1 MGDTVGLSGRS
12 LAAAMM
18 IAVFLSAIIAYV
30 VLIPVVYHYGGITM
44 NRQRF
49 YQVPTEPF
57 RELAKQLVTPRV
69 PDPVGMVALLF
80 GGVFT
85 LFLSFMRLQFL
96 WWPFHPLGYAV
107 GFSRRTIDWMWFSIF
122 LGWVVKL
129 MILKLGGMPLY
140 RKALPLMLGFI
151 LGEFTMGVLFGFLG
165 VAIPD
170 TAGYQL
176 YP

>member
-1 MGDTVGLSGRS
+1 
-12 LAAAMM
+12 MM
-18 IAVFLSAIIAYV
+18 VAVFLSAILAYLI
-30 VLIPVVYHYGGITM
+30 LIPIIYHYGGITM

-57 RELAKQLVTPRV
+57 RELSRLLATPRV
-69 PDPVGMVALLF
+69 PDPVGMAAGAF
-80 GGVFT
+80 GGLFT
-85 LFLSFMRLQFL
+85 LFLSVMRLQFL

-122 LGWVVKL
+122 LGWLIKL
-129 MILKLGGMPLY
+129 LILRFGGMPTY
-140 RKALPLMLGFI
+140 RWAMPLMLGFI
-151 LGEFTMGVLFGFLG
+151 LGEFTMGVLFGALG
-165 VAIPD
+165 VAIPE